1 MGMGQT
7 VPAFEEVLEAV
18 GGSIGMNLHV
28 RPGVV
33 DRVIEMCS
41 EGGVLDSAFL
51 AIEGAEDIRRV
62 WSRYPDVWVCSL
74 YHQGEPDLVEA
85 NVPLGVRLLQPAHGI
100 LTPELVEAAH
110 RAGMVMGFSTAI
122 LMRTTGGLHASA
134 WTPSSPTSQMRS
146 WRHSAGR

>member
-1 MGMGQT
+1 MGQT

-110 RAGMVMGFSTAI
+110 RAGMVMGVFYGNTYADYRWLARLGVDAI
-122 LMRTTGGLHASA
+122 LTDFPDAFLEALR
-134 WTPSSPTSQMRS
+134 R
-146 WRHSAGR
+146 